1 MKGLTMIKV
10 FKQLTLFEII
20 LIVSISLI
28 NIVSLFIFNDVN
40 IIGFISLITGVL
52 CVVMTAKGHISCYYW
67 GIINILTYIYIAYLS
82 SFYGE
87 VMLNGLYY
95 LPMQFVGIY
104 LWKKNIK
111 DDTGIIKAKE
121 MTIKQLFMLV
131 ILSIV
136 LILGYSYILELLQ
149 GSLPLADSTSTVLSV
164 IAMYLTV
171 KLYKEQWLLWI
182 IVNIVSIYMW
192 SIALIN
198 GEQNSIL
205 MIVMWTAYLINAFYG
220 YYNWRKLAR

>member
-1 MKGLTMIKV
+1 MLKV
-10 FKQLTLFEII
+10 FKKLTLFELI
-20 LIVSISLI
+20 LILVISII
-28 NIVSLFIFNDVN
+28 NIVSLFIFDDVN

-95 LPMQFVGIY
+95 LPMQFIGIY
-104 LWKKNIK
+104 LWKKDIK
-111 DDTGIIKAKE
+111 DETGIIKAKE
-121 MTIKQLFMLV
+121 MTMKQLIALALISV
-131 ILSIV
+131 ILV
-136 LILGYSYILELLQ
+136 FGYAYVLELLK

-164 IAMYLTV
+164 IAMFLTV

-192 SIALIN
+192 TIAMFQ
-198 GEQNSIL
+198 GDQNSLL
-205 MIVMWTAYLINAFYG
+205 MVVMWSAYLVNAIYG
-220 YYNWRKLAR
+220 YFNWKRLAKNA